1 MKIEKTLTLLKPGNF
16 EKRFKIFNRLD
27 DLLKEDLFKEDFT
40 RTVLVQVNPVPE
52 SIIRAHYQHISE
64 MPIYEPTIQ
73 AFLESKEGIFLRV
86 YNGKNIIERVRRAN
100 GYTDPQKAEKGTIR
114 QVFSND
120 SLERAWEEVR
130 YLNNII
136 HASSSVEEAV
146 REIELWREYI
156 EWTC

>member
-27 DLLKEDLFKEDFT
+27 DLLKEDFSKTLAFHLK
-40 RTVLVQVNPVPE
+40 NVPE
-52 SIIRAHYQHISE
+52 ELIREHYKNIKE
-64 MPIYEPTIQ
+64 KPFYEWTIQ
-73 AFLESKEGIFLRV
+73 AFLKSKDGIVFRGYEG
-86 YNGKNIIERVRRAN
+86 YDIISRVRKVV
-100 GYTDPQKAEKGTIR
+100 GHKDPKKAEPNTIR
-114 QVFSND
+114 AIFGKD
-120 SLERAWEEVR
+120 SLDLAFKEKR